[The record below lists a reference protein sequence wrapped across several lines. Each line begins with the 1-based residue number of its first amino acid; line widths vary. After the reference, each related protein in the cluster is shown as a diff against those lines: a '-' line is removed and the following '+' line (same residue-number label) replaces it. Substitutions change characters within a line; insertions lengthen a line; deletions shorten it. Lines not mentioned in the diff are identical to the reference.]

1 MSSVTMHAALL
12 GLLCLFLHV
21 RPSLAFG
28 AGNVAGVSKVEGVN
42 WRHGDIEDTLLTI
55 LLARAA
61 GGKKFDKLAV
71 ARVYFGNWLRD
82 YSQAIDVG
90 TVKAVSAEAIRL
102 LLCVLGFM
110 TFGYGSKEFEVTAD
124 RLGCYRPEDHID
136 NPKNYADNVD
146 ARQYDRRLRGPIDE
160 RVELAIDQNTGM
172 KNYIANESAR
182 IMTSAQHVRNL
193 FGRCIELARGY
204 ARNKNAADYHEALRL
219 LGTGLHCL
227 EDFLAHS
234 NYTELA
240 LIELGERD
248 IFPHVGSRTR
258 MRLQGARGDV
268 FPLVTGTFGGVD
280 FLHSVTGEVSD
291 KLTQNEIEELEGT
304 LQNTAKNDD
313 SVLEGLLDSIP
324 DGLFGGNKG
333 DKKNKMHEIKS
344 NANNSQMQNMSV
356 SPRNPE
362 EFTKYVQ
369 QVFAQIMPAI
379 EFHDDL
385 IKGISEAID
394 KVPILPKILEQL
406 EDRMSIWTFSIM
418 APFVV
423 PIIKQV
429 KNELRTGSNEI
440 IESSKNEQHIV
451 FEDDRCTDPT
461 HSMLSKDHFSNV
473 LNEIAGKTAS
483 KVVAW
488 VVPQIMQAWDDE
500 SVDVNRLMD
509 RIINGVLHH
518 PAQRD
523 LGDNEAREGR
533 RIMFRSVEEW
543 WGQMNERQKDEY
555 RRQLSRRGVENGENH
570 KEGVQ
575 DSGHGCGKPLG
586 MRKNFS
592 GGGTLEDRV
601 ASAAADAIVGGVTG
615 GISSFVKAQT
625 GIDLPDSNKGG
636 RKYAG
641 EVSQAESGGVGG
653 ILGGLLDSFAGGD
666 KKTSSSKRYDDDGS
680 VTESRTEYGQSGG
693 HSGKAEYSKTKYSGG
708 GQSESYSRYEQNEDR
723 HGKTT
728 SYNYEETRTSH
739 GSSGGYERTQQYES
753 TQPYGSGRDESY
765 GGKTSDSYGG
775 KTSESYSGGRTSDS
789 YGGRTDDSYGGRT
802 ADSYGGRTADSYGGR
817 TADSY
822 GGRTADSY
830 GGRTADSYGGSDS
843 YGGRTSDSYG
853 GRTSD
858 SHGGRTTESYGGRN
872 TESYGGR
879 NTESYGGRATESY
892 GGGTGDSYGGRTS
905 DTYGGRK
912 DDDSYGGRGNQ
923 SRRDDNEYGS
933 SGNQSYGQR
942 QDNEYGGS
950 TQSYGSRRTDDY
962 SSGGG
967 YGSRDDNDSGSRGTY
982 GTRRDD
988 NESSGYGGYGGDGSD
1003 DNKKEKK
1010 KHHKHK
1016 KSDDSDDDKR
1026 RGEWNY

>member
-1 MSSVTMHAALL
+1 MMTSLTMHAALL
-12 GLLCLFLHV
+12 GLLCLVLHA
-21 RPSLAFG
+21 RPTLAFG

-55 LLARAA
+55 LLARGI

-160 RVELAIDQNTGM
+160 RVELAIDPNTGM
-172 KNYIANESAR
+172 KNYIANEGAR

-193 FGRCIELARGY
+193 FGRCIELGRGY
-204 ARNKNAADYHEALRL
+204 IRNKNAADYHEALRL

-234 NYTELA
+234 NYLELA

-248 IFPHVGSRTR
+248 IFPHVGNRTR

-291 KLTQNEIEELEGT
+291 KLTQNEIDELEGT

-333 DKKNKMHEIKS
+333 AKKNQMHEIKS
-344 NANNSQMQNMSV
+344 NAANSQMQNMSV

-394 KVPILPKILEQL
+394 KIPILPKILEQL

-461 HSMLSKDHFSNV
+461 HSMLSKDHFSNI
-473 LNEIAGKTAS
+473 LNEVAGKTAS

-488 VVPQIMQAWDDE
+488 VVPQIMNAWDDE
-500 SVDVNRLMD
+500 GVDVNRLMD

-523 LGDNEAREGR
+523 LGDGEAREGR

-543 WGQMNERQKDEY
+543 WGQMGERQKDEY
-555 RRQLSRRGVENGENH
+555 RRKLSSRGVENGENH
-570 KEGVQ
+570 KEGVH

-625 GIDLPDSNKGG
+625 GIDLPDANKGG
-636 RKYAG
+636 RKYG
-641 EVSQAESGGVGG
+641 NEVSQAESGG
-653 ILGGLLDSFAGGD
+653 LGGLLNTIGGSLLGGFAGD
-666 KKTSSSKRYDDDGS
+666 EKKTSSSKRYDEDS
-680 VTESRTEYGQSGG
+680 YTENVTEYGQSGG
-693 HSGKAEYSKTKYSGG
+693 HSGKAEYSRTKYSGG
-708 GQSESYSRYEQNEDR
+708 GEKESYSRYEQNEDR
-723 HGKTT
+723 RGNTT
-728 SYNYEETRTSH
+728 SYNYEERTETRKTH
-739 GSSGGYERTQQYES
+739 GSGGGGYERTQHYES
-753 TQPYGSGRDESY
+753 TQSY
-765 GGKTSDSYGG
+765 GG
-775 KTSESYSGGRTSDS
+775 GRDDS
-789 YGGRTDDSYGGRT
+789 YGGRHESSGGGYGGGRRDDEYGSGRGSDSYGGRT

-830 GGRTADSYGGSDS
+830 GGRTADSYGGNTTES

-853 GRTSD
+853 GRT
-858 SHGGRTTESYGGRN
+858 T
-872 TESYGGR
+872 
-879 NTESYGGRATESY
+879 
-892 GGGTGDSYGGRTS
+892 DSYGGRTS
-905 DTYGGRK
+905 DSYGGK
-912 DDDSYGGRGNQ
+912 TSDSYGGRNTDSYGGRQDDGSYGGCGNQ
-923 SRRDDNEYGS
+923 SYGSRRDDNEYGS
-933 SGNQSYGQR
+933 GGTQSYGRR
-942 QDNEYGGS
+942 QDNEYGS
-950 TQSYGSRRTDDY
+950 TTQSYGSRRDDDH
-962 SSGGG
+962 SSGRN
-967 YGSRDDNDSGSRGTY
+967 YGSRDDDDSGSHNTY
-982 GTRRDD
+982 GSRRDD
-988 NESSGYGGYGGDGSD
+988 NESSGYGGYGGDGSGD
-1003 DNKKEKK
+1003 HGKK